1 MGTAHNFDSDW
12 DYHESLMTPEEKVVE
27 AIADGGEPIATQ
39 YVDWMLEKHNSH
51 VRTLLIDTAGATP
64 YLEEFAK
71 TKIEDEAIP

>member
-27 AIADGGEPIATQ
+27 AITDGDEPIATQ
-39 YVDWMLEKHNSH
+39 YIDWMLKKHTSH

-71 TKIEDEAIP
+71 IKIENEAIP